1 MNLLVK
7 ITITIFLL
15 VIASY
20 YLYFYFTPSVTV
32 INKSEY
38 VITKVNVSVPKS
50 NLNFGSIE
58 LEQVNTIYYSLSQ
71 HDGSYNYSLNID
83 GKLITGACGYLTNN
97 ELNKRLV
104 ITVSKRNLVG
114 CSQ

>member
-7 ITITIFLL
+7 ITVAILFI

-20 YLYFYFTPSVTV
+20 YLYFYITPSVTV

-38 VITKVNVSVPKS
+38 VITKVNVSLPKS

-58 LEQVNTIYYSLSQ
+58 FEQANTIFYSLSQ
-71 HDGSYNYSLNID
+71 HDGSYNYSFNLGD
-83 GKLITGACGYLTNN
+83 KTITGACGYLTNN
-97 ELNKRLV
+97 EFNKRFV
-104 ITVSKRNLVG
+104 ITVSRRNLVG

>member
-7 ITITIFLL
+7 ITVTILFL

-20 YLYFYFTPSVTV
+20 YLYFYITPSVTV

-38 VITKVNVSVPKS
+38 VITKVNVSLPKS

-58 LEQVNTIYYSLSQ
+58 LEQANTIHYSLSQ
-71 HDGSYNYSLNID
+71 HDGSYNYSFNIG

-97 ELNKRLV
+97 ELNKRFV

-114 CSQ
+114 CNQ